1 MNSFFRPAVLSL
13 LVLGAAC
20 AKEGKESDENRSG
33 QRSAAEANAGIDSMN
48 AKLVEVHRVRDPKA
62 YALLYTDSG
71 MFEFP
76 AFNTVRGRAGLEA
89 MARDNWKTLNG
100 LKLDITVASRYVAPD
115 HATEFGAFRETWRD
129 SSGAQISEYGRY
141 AEVLKP
147 DSGGWKI
154 HHFFG
159 FEDSTRTQKPTTKP

>member
-1 MNSFFRPAVLSL
+1 MNSIFRPAILSL
-13 LVLGAAC
+13 LVLGVAC
-20 AKEGKESDENRSG
+20 SKEGKESDETPGG

-62 YALLYTDSG
+62 YAMLYTDSG
-71 MFEFP
+71 AFEFP

-89 MARDNWKTLNG
+89 MARDNFKALND
-100 LKLDITVASRYVAPD
+100 LKLELTVASRHLAPD
-115 HATEFGAFRETWRD
+115 HATEFGAFKETWRD
-129 SSGAQISEYGRY
+129 SSGALVSEYGRY

-159 FEDSTRTQKPTTKP
+159 FEDSTRSQKPTTKP